1 MSVNSTPL
9 PANDMLSA
17 LNPQEPPLE
26 KRLASEGRMDL
37 DPLHFS
43 ETASGSNLLVTAANP
58 VLNLVPHIRGMAE
71 LEDAGQLRQF
81 LIEQIQ
87 EFERR
92 ARDLGVAPETVIGGR
107 YCLCT
112 LLDETA
118 AQTPWGGSGLWS
130 RHSLLVTFHNETW
143 GGEKFFQLLSKLA
156 QNPKQYRDLLSLMY
170 YCISLGLEGRFRII
184 DNGRAQ

>member
-71 LEDAGQLRQF
+71 LEDAGQ
-81 LIEQIQ
+81 
-87 EFERR
+87 
-92 ARDLGVAPETVIGGR
+92 
-107 YCLCT
+107 
-112 LLDETA
+112 
-118 AQTPWGGSGLWS
+118 
-130 RHSLLVTFHNETW
+130 
-143 GGEKFFQLLSKLA
+143 
-156 QNPKQYRDLLSLMY
+156 
-170 YCISLGLEGRFRII
+170 
-184 DNGRAQ
+184 